1 MPTTQKRHKL
11 SATALSCFLESP
23 KAYYWRYIRKLEP
36 LSLSTSNFDHD
47 KITGSLWSEFVDRFY
62 KQKAAETDNTKRML
76 DAWDRQTDGWVGKT
90 TKDRLTEAM
99 KSWAS
104 LYYQRYSPTDGVRNG
119 SEKFVEND
127 RFLGYLDGLSHDGKT
142 LHEVKSTSRAKS
154 VSEQLWKVQRSIQVK
169 LYCVLTGV
177 DGVLIEFAYKDSPHD
192 IYRADVLPISAKQRK
207 DWEQE
212 LNALAD
218 RIYSLGDDQNN
229 YPCHP
234 DGCCIISKGFTSV
247 CNYQSLCEGMEGAEI
262 AFKAKQSREEKL
274 KEINAN

>member
-1 MPTTQKRHKL
+1 MRTKEGPLATTKHKL

-23 KAYYWRYIRKLEP
+23 KSYFFRYIAKLEP

-47 KITGSLWSEFVDRFY
+47 KIVGSLWSEFVDRFY
-62 KQKAAETDNTKRML
+62 KQKANEADNTKRML
-76 DAWDRQTDGWVGKT
+76 DAWDRLTDGWVGKT

-119 SEKFVEND
+119 SEKFVENE

-154 VSEQLWKVQRSIQVK
+154 VSEQLWIVQNSIQVK
-169 LYCVLTGV
+169 LYCILTGV
-177 DGVLIEFAYKDSPHD
+177 DGVLIEYAYKDLPHD
-192 IYRADVLPISAKQRK
+192 IYRTDVMAVTKEQREG
-207 DWEQE
+207 WEKE

-218 RIYSLGDDQNN
+218 RIYSLGDDENN

-234 DGCCIISKGFTSV
+234 QGCCIASKGFTSM
-247 CNYQSLCEGMEGAEI
+247 CGYQALCCKIDGAEI
-262 AFKAKQSREEKL
+262 AFKEKSSRV
-274 KEINAN
+274 AS